1 MIKLNELKKG
11 TQKLIDKLQWE
22 ASVYIPDFT
31 KEELNEIESDFA
43 KFNFSDLYIDG
54 DYYLYGLLAEI
65 EETKEWFDEMEQE
78 REYWEEIDKE
88 EEKQSKKAEAINKIL
103 TDYPDYKDYL
113 NNEKDFCIELE
124 TITTEEKEIALELL
138 RYGLVLKY
146 CCIDGDEWLFVTT
159 EE

>member
-54 DYYLYGLLAEI
+54 DYFLYGLLAEI
-65 EETKEWFDEMEQE
+65 EETKEWHDEMEQE
-78 REYWEEIDKE
+78 REYWEEIDTE
-88 EEKQSKKAEAINKIL
+88 EEA
-103 TDYPDYKDYL
+103 
-113 NNEKDFCIELE
+113 
-124 TITTEEKEIALELL
+124 
-138 RYGLVLKY
+138 
-146 CCIDGDEWLFVTT
+146 
-159 EE
+159 